1 MFFIQLTLIEME
13 NVNTTAKLI
22 LLSLVILPML
32 STLALAEENSTGAL
46 TVVDDLGR
54 AVSVAQIPQ
63 RIVSLSPSNTEILF
77 ALGLGDK
84 VVGATK
90 YCNYP
95 PQVKELE
102 DAGKIVIVGGYVDP
116 DIETILSLHPDLVL
130 ASRTRSTE
138 AVSLLDKEGTATFVT
153 DPKNLT
159 DIIRSIESIGKIT
172 GSEAEASRLCDQMQS
187 RIDAVSEKTSSLSKM
202 RVLYIVW
209 HDPVKTAGA
218 GAFEDE
224 LIEKAGGVNIFHDLS
239 SYAQVDPEAIAVR
252 NPEVIIACSGMG
264 SGADGPTQ
272 WAKTEKGLN
281 QTDARKN
288 GRIYQAEGDI
298 ITRAGPRIVDG
309 LEMVAKFIHPEAF

>member
-1 MFFIQLTLIEME
+1 MR
-13 NVNTTAKLI
+13 NVNSTLKLMP
-22 LLSLVILPML
+22 LSLVILPL
-32 STLALAEENSTGAL
+32 LFSVTLAEENTTNIN

-54 AVSVAQIPQ
+54 SVSLNQIPQ

-95 PQVKELE
+95 PLVNELKESK
-102 DAGKIVIVGGYVDP
+102 KIEVVGGYVDP
-116 DIETILSLHPDLVL
+116 DIEKVLSLHPDLIL

-138 AVSLLDKEGTATFVT
+138 AVSMLEKEGIATLVS

-159 DIIRSIESIGKIT
+159 DIIRSIEKIGKIT
-172 GSEAEASRLCDQMQS
+172 GNDQEASKLCNQMQS
-187 RIDAVSEKTSSLSKM
+187 RIDAVSEKTSSLPKM

-218 GAFEDE
+218 GTFEDE

-239 SYAQVDPEAIAVR
+239 GYAQVDPEAIAVR

-272 WAKTEKGLN
+272 WAKTERGLN

-288 GRIYQAEGDI
+288 ERIYQAEGDL

-309 LEMVAKFIHPEAF
+309 LEMMAKFIHPEAF

>member
-13 NVNTTAKLI
+13 NVNTTLKLI
-22 LLSLVILPML
+22 LLSLVILPFL
-32 STLALAEENSTGAL
+32 STLALAEENTTGTL

-54 AVSVAQIPQ
+54 AVSAAQIPQ
-63 RIVSLSPSNTEILF
+63 KIVSLSPSNTEILF
-77 ALGLGDK
+77 ALGLGDR

-95 PQVKELE
+95 PRVKELE

-138 AVSLLDKEGTATFVT
+138 AVSLLDREGIAAFVT

-159 DIIRSIESIGKIT
+159 DIIRSIERIGKIT
-172 GSEAEASRLCDQMQS
+172 GSEAEASRLCNQMQS
-187 RIDAVSEKTSSLSKM
+187 RIDAVSEKTSTLPKM

-218 GAFEDE
+218 GTFEDE

-239 SYAQVDPEAIAVR
+239 GYAQVDPEAIAVR

-272 WAKTEKGLN
+272 WARTEKGLN
-281 QTDARKN
+281 LTEARKN
-288 GRIYQAEGDI
+288 GRIYQAEGDL

-309 LEMVAKFIHPEAF
+309 LEMLAKFIHPEAF

>member
-1 MFFIQLTLIEME
+1 MKTTL
-13 NVNTTAKLI
+13 KLI
-22 LLSLVILPML
+22 LLSLVML
-32 STLALAEENSTGAL
+32 QMLCSLSLAEENATGAL

-54 AVSVAQIPQ
+54 TVSVAQIPL

-77 ALGLGDK
+77 ALDLGDK

-102 DAGKIVIVGGYVDP
+102 DAGKIVIVGGYIDP
-116 DIETILSLHPDLVL
+116 DVETILSLHPDLVL

-138 AVSLLDKEGTATFVT
+138 AVSLLEKEGVAAFVT

-159 DIIRSIESIGKIT
+159 DIIRSIERIGKIT
-172 GSEAEASRLCDQMQS
+172 GSEAQASRLCDQMQS
-187 RIDAVSEKTSSLSKM
+187 RIDAVSDRTSSLPKM

-218 GAFEDE
+218 GTFEDE

-239 SYAQVDPEAIAVR
+239 GYAQVDPEAIAVR
-252 NPEVIIACSGMG
+252 NPQVIIACSGMG
-264 SGADGPTQ
+264 SGADGPIQ

-281 QTDARKN
+281 QTEARKN
-288 GRIYQAEGDI
+288 GRIYQAEGDL

-309 LEMVAKFIHPEAF
+309 LEMLAKFIHPEAF